1 VQEEQQDKNMSI
13 QTIIDN
19 ATGITVNK
27 RKIAASSISRSGHL
41 KTADRG
47 VGVYMFTVAM
57 HPGLTYSTNRGL
69 LEELDTMDVI
79 NEANV
84 NIGSTNTGLSYIT
97 AYQGDLSQAQ
107 LDQITCVATTGTDG
121 ANIHVNTTG
130 VTGNVSGYTNL
141 FKVGDFIQPQ
151 GNTGAYRYPY
161 QVTSNVSWS
170 SSADITVPVHRG
182 VLTQSGTSITTGG
195 LRVGND
201 VNWQVKALQMPVYS
215 VVPHDRIEF
224 SGDFELMEVITD

>member
-1 VQEEQQDKNMSI
+1 MSI

-19 ATGITVNK
+19 ATFININK
-27 RKIAASSISRSGHL
+27 RKVAASSISRSGHI

-47 VGVYMFTVAM
+47 VGVYMFTVGM
-57 HPGLTYSTNRGL
+57 HAGLPYSTNRGL

-84 NIGSTNTGLSYIT
+84 DIGSTNSGLSYLT

-121 ANIHVNTTG
+121 ANIHIDTTG
-130 VTGNVSGYTNL
+130 VTGNVSGYVNL

-151 GNTGAYRYPY
+151 GNTGTYRYPY
-161 QVTSNVSWS
+161 QVTSNVSWTS
-170 SSADITVPVHRG
+170 SSDITVPVHRG
-182 VLTQSGTSITTGG
+182 VLTQSGTSITSGG
-195 LRVGND
+195 LRVGNN
-201 VNWQVKALQMPVYS
+201 VNWQVKALTMPTYN
-215 VVPHDRIEF
+215 VVPYDRIEF

>member
-1 VQEEQQDKNMSI
+1 MSI

-19 ATGITVNK
+19 ATFININK
-27 RKIAASSISRSGHL
+27 RKVAASSISRSGHI

-47 VGVYMFTVAM
+47 VGVYMFTVGM
-57 HPGLTYSTNRGL
+57 HAGLPYSTNRGL

-84 NIGSTNTGLSYIT
+84 DIGSTNSGLSYLT

-121 ANIHVNTTG
+121 ANIHIDTTA
-130 VTGNVSGYTNL
+130 VTGNVSGYVNL

-151 GNTGAYRYPY
+151 GNTGTYRYPY
-161 QVTSNVSWS
+161 QVTSNVSWTS
-170 SSADITVPVHRG
+170 SSDITVPVHRG
-182 VLTQSGTSITTGG
+182 VLTQSGTSITSGG
-195 LRVGND
+195 LRVGNN
-201 VNWQVKALQMPVYS
+201 VNWQVKALTMPTYN
-215 VVPHDRIEF
+215 VVPYDRIEF

>member
-1 VQEEQQDKNMSI
+1 MSI

-19 ATGITVNK
+19 ATFVTINK
-27 RKIAASSISRSGHL
+27 RKVAASSISRSGHI

-47 VGVYMFTVAM
+47 VGVYQFTVGM
-57 HPGLTYSTNRGL
+57 HNGLTYSTNRSL
-69 LEELDTMDVI
+69 LESLDTMDVV

-84 NIGSTNTGLSYIT
+84 NIGSTNSGLTYIT

-107 LDQITCVATTGTDG
+107 LDQIVCVSGTGTDG
-121 ANIHVNTTG
+121 ANIHIDTTS
-130 VTGNVSGYTNL
+130 VTGSPSGVL
-141 FKVGDFIQPQ
+141 FKAGDFIQPQ

-161 QVTSNVSWS
+161 QVTSDVTYS

-182 VLTQSGTSITTGG
+182 VLTQTGTSITTGD
-195 LRVGND
+195 LRVGKN
-201 VNWQVKALQMPVYS
+201 VNFQVKALQMPIYS

-224 SGDFELMEVITD
+224 SGDFQLMEVITD

>member
-1 VQEEQQDKNMSI
+1 MSI

-19 ATGITVNK
+19 ATSITVNK
-27 RKIAASSISRSGHL
+27 RKVAASSISRSGHI

-47 VGVYMFTVAM
+47 VGVYAFTVSM

-69 LEELDTMDVI
+69 LESLDTMDVI

-84 NIGSTNTGLSYIT
+84 NIGSTNSGLTYIT
-97 AYQGDLSQAQ
+97 AYQGDLTTAQ
-107 LDQITCVATTGTDG
+107 QDELTCVATTGTDG
-121 ANIHVNTTG
+121 ANIHVSTAG

-141 FKVGDFIQPQ
+141 FKAGDFIQPK
-151 GNTGAYRYPY
+151 GNTSTYRYPY
-161 QVTSNVSWS
+161 QVTSDVAWS
-170 SSADITVPVHRG
+170 VSADITVPVHRG
-182 VLTQSGTSITTGG
+182 VLSQTGTSITTGG
-195 LRVGND
+195 LRVGKN
-201 VNWQVKALQMPVYS
+201 VNWQVKALQMPIYS